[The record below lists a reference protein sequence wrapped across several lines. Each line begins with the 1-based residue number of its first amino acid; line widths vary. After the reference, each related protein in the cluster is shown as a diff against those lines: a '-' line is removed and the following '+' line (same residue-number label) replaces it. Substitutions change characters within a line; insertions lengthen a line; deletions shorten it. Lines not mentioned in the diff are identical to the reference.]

1 MTSQFKKQLSLM
13 DLTFIGLGAIF
24 GSGWLFSASHVYSQA
39 YLRVYCHGLL
49 GLCRFNS
56 GNYLL

>member
-24 GSGWLFSASHVYSQA
+24 GSGWLFS
-39 YLRVYCHGLL
+39 
-49 GLCRFNS
+49 
-56 GNYLL
+56 